1 MLAVVFMN
9 LSKQRQKDTGAFYTP
24 KMWADLAVK
33 YILEVVPN
41 IEDFVFLDVCCGEG
55 ALLEALPKGV
65 EKYGTTLEWED
76 VEICRNKGFQVW
88 QLDFLKDDISELLP
102 PSKMERLI
110 IFTNPPYVKLST
122 NQYSLQEKY
131 KTNDATALFYYR
143 ILKELQP
150 ILLCGFNK
158 LDLYQASTQQ
168 RFRNDTKLYEKTIKQ
183 FLSPSKSWNLTGNF
197 PISFNILLCV

>member
-1 MLAVVFMN
+1 ME
-9 LSKQRQKDTGAFYTP
+9 LSTQRRKETGAFYTP
-24 KMWADLAVK
+24 KMWADLSVQK
-33 YILEVVPN
+33 IKEIIPDLESYFFYDPSA
-41 IEDFVFLDVCCGEG
+41 GEG
-55 ALLEALPKGV
+55 ALLEALPRECK
-65 EKYGTTLEWED
+65 KYGTTLEWED

-88 QLDFLKDDISELLP
+88 QLDFLKDDISEILP

-143 ILKELQP
+143 ILKELKP

-158 LDLYQASTQQ
+158 LDLYQAPTQQ

-183 FLSPSKSWNLTGNF
+183 FLSPSKSWNLTGDF
-197 PISFNILLCV
+197 PISFNILLCT

>member
-1 MLAVVFMN
+1 MN
-9 LSKQRQKDTGAFYTP
+9 LSTERQKETGAFYTP

-33 YILEVVPN
+33 YIIEVCPN

-88 QLDFLKDDISELLP
+88 QLDFLKEDISEILP

-110 IFTNPPYVKLST
+110 IFTNPPYVKLPINS
-122 NQYSLQEKY
+122 NRFQIKY

-143 ILKELQP
+143 ILNELNP

-158 LDLYQASTQQ
+158 LDLYQAQAHG
-168 RFRNDTKLYEKTIKQ
+168 RFRNETKIREKTIKQ
-183 FLSPSKSWNLTGNF
+183 FLSPSKSWNLNGDF
-197 PISFNILLCV
+197 PISFNIVLCG

>member
-1 MLAVVFMN
+1 MN
-9 LSKQRQKDTGAFYTP
+9 LSTERQKETGAFYTP

-33 YILEVVPN
+33 YIIEVCPN

-76 VEICRNKGFQVW
+76 VEICRNKGLFVW
-88 QLDFLKDDISELLP
+88 QLDFLKDDISEILP

-110 IFTNPPYVKLST
+110 VFTNPPYVKL
-122 NQYSLQEKY
+122 QSLSNSFQIKY
-131 KTNDATALFYYR
+131 KNNDATALFYYR
-143 ILKELQP
+143 IFNELKP

-158 LDLYQASTQQ
+158 LDLYQAQAHG
-168 RFRNDTKLYEKTIKQ
+168 RFRNETKIRERTLKQ
-183 FLSPSKSWNLTGNF
+183 FLSPSKSWNLKGDF
-197 PISFNILLCV
+197 PISFNIIQCW